1 MSVTITPQKTAQLG
15 APIIAAVSAPTS
27 LAVRVATAAGIT
39 LIAILR
45 ENGFEIVPWPELVQ

>member
-1 MSVTITPQKTAQLG
+1 MSVTIAPQKTAQLG

-45 ENGFEIVPWPELVQ
+45 EDGFEIVLPGL